1 MSLAVGLA
9 TAAMSQPRV
18 KIRRG
23 TVLARPT
30 VALQLSDSARAREF
44 SGVLSAKKIPAARQ
58 AEILKQYRSLPP
70 DLQESVL
77 AQSSPKWAQA
87 AGLSEKAIV
96 TLDPRYTKYRAVV
109 VQVGEGLP
117 SYEFAMFAQAVES
130 HEFEPTTAIRAL
142 GTDGED
148 TPPSESMVF

>member
-1 MSLAVGLA
+1 MSRIWSAAA
-9 TAAMSQPRV
+9 TAG
-18 KIRRG
+18 RG
-23 TVLARPT
+23 AVAVDEGDVAR
-30 VALQLSDSARAREF
+30 
-44 SGVLSAKKIPAARQ
+44 SGL
-58 AEILKQYRSLPP
+58 E
-70 DLQESVL
+70 
-77 AQSSPKWAQA
+77 
-87 AGLSEKAIV
+87 
-96 TLDPRYTKYRAVV
+96 YRAVV